1 MRLLSRLLP
10 AALFATGLATGLA
23 AALPA
28 PSAEAA
34 PRQVVA
40 TFSVLGD
47 MVKEVGGPDVHV
59 ATLVPPGGDAHVYQ
73 PKPGDAKAIARADLV
88 VVNGLGMEGWID
100 RLIAASGYKGRIA
113 TASESVR
120 PQTMADDDAADVE
133 HADHDAKTDD
143 SKPHIVTDPHAW
155 QNVANGAIYIRNIA
169 TALGAMD
176 PDHAPA
182 YEARAKAY
190 LAQLKELDAWVKA
203 QIATVPPEKRR
214 VITSHDAFGYF
225 ATAYGIGFLAPLGL
239 STEADPSAAHVGA
252 LIKQMRAEHIR
263 ALFIENMTDPRL
275 VQQLAREAGAVVGGT
290 LYSDSLSKA
299 GGPADTY
306 VKMFRH
312 NVPAMVAA
320 MQQN

>member
-1 MRLLSRLLP
+1 MRLSRLTRLLP
-10 AALFATGLATGLA
+10 AAVIAAGLAVAATA
-23 AALPA
+23 AAPA
-28 PSAEAA
+28 LAA

-47 MVKEVGGPDVHV
+47 MVKAVGGPDVHIT
-59 ATLVPPGGDAHVYQ
+59 TLVPPGGDAHVYQ
-73 PKPGDAKAIARADLV
+73 PRPGDAKAIARADLV

-100 RLIAASGYKGRIA
+100 RLIAASGYKGRVA
-113 TASESVR
+113 VASEGVTS
-120 PQTMADDDAADVE
+120 QTMEDEDG
-133 HADHDAKTDD
+133 ADHDAGPAAHDD
-143 SKPHIVTDPHAW
+143 GKPHIVTDPHAW

-176 PDHAPA
+176 QPHAPA

-190 LAQLKELDAWVKA
+190 LAELKDLDAWVKA
-203 QIATVPPEKRR
+203 QIAAVPPQKRR
-214 VITSHDAFGYF
+214 IITSHDAFGYF
-225 ATAYGIGFLAPLGL
+225 GTAYGIHFLAPLGL

-252 LIKQMRAEHIR
+252 LIRQMRAEHIK